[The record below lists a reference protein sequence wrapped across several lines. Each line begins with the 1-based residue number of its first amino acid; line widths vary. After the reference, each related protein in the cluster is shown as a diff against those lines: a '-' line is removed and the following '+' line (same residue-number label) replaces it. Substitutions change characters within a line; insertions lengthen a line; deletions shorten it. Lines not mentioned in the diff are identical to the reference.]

1 MSVMFSR
8 LLRQLLPV
16 LFSCAIIVAGCSPGM
31 PNLQLR
37 HGKQFPDGSEQ
48 LQQVLRYG
56 EDSIST
62 LATVRAKMSVNNATT
77 GTRLRTPDETLLAYT
92 LMVPHDPVDPARL
105 IVFLR
110 GHDNANASWT
120 EAQLRMA
127 SLGLPSVVLDL
138 RGSGASTG
146 EPTFGVDERNDVHEL
161 IQHIRNAHGLA
172 TSNVG
177 IVARTIGA
185 GVAVQA
191 AATDRSGT
199 IRAVVVEGL
208 FPRFADMAANE
219 GMVPEQTRATI
230 ARTLGARN
238 IPGDSLNPAIWL
250 KRINNIPMLF
260 VWGERDDYINER
272 QRGVTALCYEP
283 ATPEHRQVL
292 MVAKLH
298 HGLDRDPKL
307 CSEQEY
313 QSYLTQRDAFLQR
326 YLQ

>member
-1 MSVMFSR
+1 MHIIFSR
-8 LLRQLLPV
+8 LSGQLL
-16 LFSCAIIVAGCSPGM
+16 LLLSSCAIIVAGCSPGIT
-31 PNLQLR
+31 NLQLR

-56 EDSIST
+56 DDSIST

-77 GTRLRTPDETLLAYT
+77 GTRLRTSDGALLAYT
-92 LMVPHDPVDPARL
+92 LMVPHDPLDPARL

-110 GHDNANASWT
+110 GHDNSQSNWT
-120 EAQLRMA
+120 EAQLRLA
-127 SLGLPSVVLDL
+127 SLGLPSVALDL

-146 EPTFGVDERNDVHEL
+146 EPTFGVDERNDIQEL

-172 TSNVG
+172 TRNVA
-177 IVARTIGA
+177 IVARTLGA
-185 GVAVQA
+185 AVAVQA

-208 FPRFADMAANE
+208 FPRFTDMSE
-219 GMVPEQTRATI
+219 EMVPQQTREAL
-230 ARTLGARN
+230 ARTLSERN
-238 IPGDSLNPAIWL
+238 IPVDSLNPAHWL
-250 KRINNIPMLF
+250 KQIRDLPMLF
-260 VWGERDDYINER
+260 VWGERDDYISER
-272 QRGVTALCYEP
+272 ERGVTALCYEP
-283 ATPEHRQVL
+283 ATSDYRQVL

-298 HGLDRDPKL
+298 HGLDRDPKI

-326 YLQ
+326 YLR